1 MATAQALML
10 VLVGITLG
18 IVLCLAL
25 EFGNRRHLIF
35 RRDVRTF

>member
-1 MATAQALML
+1 MATAHALML

-25 EFGNRRHLIF
+25 
-35 RRDVRTF
+35 DTFYKSKNKE